1 MSYNH
6 ANIVWQNEDG
16 TWSIGFYTRVPGAA
30 RADYDSEWDD
40 DYDYDS
46 FQFVSQGHRTE
57 TSAKNSW
64 TGSNPGSH
72 DVMDYSEASKEDIAY
87 FNKLASFYFH
97 PELRQKEADEKHIIA
112 LQRHL
117 DKQVKSF
124 EGTNWVGLR
133 VTARFKHDEKPYD
146 GIGMSWSATGSIQVD
161 DEGWWT
167 VESNRIFNP
176 QKQEVNDRLVS
187 AELVNTR
194 STSRYVYRR

>member
-6 ANIVWQNEDG
+6 ENIVWQSEDG
-16 TWSIGFYTRVPGAA
+16 TWSIGFYTRIPGLA
-30 RADYDSEWDD
+30 RVNYDDEWDD
-40 DYDYDS
+40 DYDYNS

-57 TSAKNSW
+57 VSAENSW
-64 TGSNPGSH
+64 TGPNPGSH
-72 DVMDYSEASKEDIAY
+72 NVMDYNENNKEEIAHL
-87 FNKLASFYFH
+87 NKLASFYFH
-97 PELRQKEADEKHIIA
+97 PELRQQEADEKHVTA

-117 DKQVKSF
+117 GKLVKSF

-133 VTARFKHDEKPYD
+133 VTARFKHDEKPYEW
-146 GIGMSWSATGSIQVD
+146 GGMSWSATGPVQVD

-176 QKQEVNDRLVS
+176 QKQEVNDHLIS

-194 STSRYVYRR
+194 FASRYAYRR